1 MDFCTKLFPGPGKE
15 KFVLFVQLLSF
26 LFMLMSLSSL
36 KLHVGKTKKLSNKV
50 YSVVGKCFSS
60 KGKGNGSSNNSKVL
74 SIQNPKCL
82 LWINTLN
89 FFPNRSWPKL
99 SFQISQINLTVLGTC
114 TKHPG
119 TTLWTVNW
127 SSIFLIETH
136 KINI

>member
-74 SIQNPKCL
+74 SIQNPKWL
-82 LWINTLN
+82 L
-89 FFPNRSWPKL
+89 
-99 SFQISQINLTVLGTC
+99 
-114 TKHPG
+114 
-119 TTLWTVNW
+119 
-127 SSIFLIETH
+127 
-136 KINI
+136 